1 MLKFRKSQP
10 CPHPETCPVPT
21 PNGICE
27 GDCGTKIL
35 VEYYILKHKY
45 NQLQIQN
52 GKLFEKISDLV
63 DSKRNDDC
71 G

>member
-1 MLKFRKSQP
+1 MLKFRKSEL
-10 CPHPETCPVPT
+10 CPHPETCPVST

-45 NQLQIQN
+45 DQLQIQN
-52 GKLFEKISDLV
+52 RKMFDKIIDLV
-63 DSKRNDDC
+63 DSKGDDE
-71 G
+71 